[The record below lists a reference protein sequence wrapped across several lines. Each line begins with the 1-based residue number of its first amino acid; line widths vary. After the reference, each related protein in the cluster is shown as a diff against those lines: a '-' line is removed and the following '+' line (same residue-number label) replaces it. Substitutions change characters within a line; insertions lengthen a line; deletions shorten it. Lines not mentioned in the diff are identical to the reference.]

1 MQVGAAI
8 MAAFGRLTPDRLP
21 GLLLAGGAA
30 GVAAAFNTPLAGI
43 VFGIEELGRAYEAR
57 SSGLI
62 VAGIVAAG
70 LTSLWLLGNYT
81 YFGTSQAEL
90 PLAASWI
97 VPLLAAL
104 GGLAGGVF
112 SRLIILFARGLPGAA
127 GRLIGARPVV
137 FAAPAACA
145 SPCAASPRAAPPT
158 VPATRRPGRSSTATR
173 PPAGPTRR

>member
-21 GLLLAGGAA
+21 GLMLAGGAA

-70 LTSLWLLGNYT
+70 LTSLWLSATTPISGPA
-81 YFGTSQAEL
+81 GGRCRCGKAGSCRC
-90 PLAASWI
+90 S
-97 VPLLAAL
+97 AAL
-104 GGLAGGVF
+104 GGFAGGVF
-112 SRLIILFARGLPGAA
+112 SRL
-127 GRLIGARPVV
+127 
-137 FAAPAACA
+137 
-145 SPCAASPRAAPPT
+145 
-158 VPATRRPGRSSTATR
+158 
-173 PPAGPTRR
+173 